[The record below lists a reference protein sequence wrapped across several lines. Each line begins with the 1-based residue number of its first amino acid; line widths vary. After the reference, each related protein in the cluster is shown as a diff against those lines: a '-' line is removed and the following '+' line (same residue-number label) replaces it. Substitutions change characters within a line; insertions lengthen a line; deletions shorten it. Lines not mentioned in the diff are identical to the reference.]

1 MDSKTLSVLVTDL
14 RNTLLERRKAL
25 RAVDALTDCDALAVA
40 SCNGIIRAAVADLRG
55 SDPGIRCGWGGRSE
69 NGRRWADALLGQLG
83 TTSEK
88 RAVRAAGRADDATLT
103 DSIPTD

>member
-1 MDSKTLSVLVTDL
+1 MDSTTLSVLVTDL
-14 RNTLLERRKAL
+14 RDALLNRRKAL
-25 RAVDALTDCDALAVA
+25 RAVDALTDCDALAV
-40 SCNGIIRAAVADLRG
+40 SGCNEVIRATVADLRS

-83 TTSEK
+83 STSEK
-88 RAVRAAGRADDATLT
+88 RAVRAAGRADDASLT